1 MAIDITAT
9 TEIDAPAAAVAEYAF
24 EPGNDPTWIG
34 GISSAKLLTGRPIG
48 RGTRVQRLA
57 RFLGKT
63 IDYVLEVVT
72 FEPGRL
78 MEMKSVKGPFPM
90 IVTYRFEP
98 DGDARTRASV
108 RVQGT
113 ASGHYRIADFL
124 MAPMVRRN
132 VSGDLKRLK
141 KIIEERPYS

>member
-9 TEIDAPAAAVAEYAF
+9 TEIDAPAATVAEYAF
-24 EPGNDPTWIG
+24 EPINDPTWIG
-34 GISSAKLLTGRPIG
+34 GISSATLLTPRPIG

-57 RFLGKT
+57 KFLGRT

-90 IVTYRFEP
+90 NVTYRFEP
-98 DGDARTRASV
+98 EGGRTRASV

-113 ASGHYRIADFL
+113 ASGHYRIADFF
-124 MAPMVRRN
+124 MAPMVKRN

-141 KIIEERPYS
+141 KIVEARRG